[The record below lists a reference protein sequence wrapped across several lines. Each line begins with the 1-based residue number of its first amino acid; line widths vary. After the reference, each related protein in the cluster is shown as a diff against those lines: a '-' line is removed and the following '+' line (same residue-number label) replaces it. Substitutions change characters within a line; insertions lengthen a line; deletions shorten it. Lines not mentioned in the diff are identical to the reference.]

1 MIGKNEK
8 YELERERDFWKRK
21 FLQTYLEKHLS
32 SIVSIL
38 DEFKSHCDT
47 AVFGMISRE
56 TVDKYLSR
64 LFDAVKGVK

>member
-8 YELERERDFWKRK
+8 HELERERDFWKRK

-38 DEFKSHCDT
+38 DEFKSDLDKCILGIVSSD
-47 AVFGMISRE
+47 